1 MGRLKAFLP
10 AMEKANLDLRR
21 RIAEGENVKVEMDN
35 DEDDDDDDDDGC
47 QVQGGEREA
56 NEMMAEESRLP
67 NVADITARKMAIE
80 MTLGLFEREDDS
92 SEEESDE
99 EEEEEEEEEEADD
112 DDEDDTE
119 SATNRKRKTLIAE
132 ID

>member
-1 MGRLKAFLP
+1 MKAFLP

-21 RIAEGENVKVEMDN
+21 RIAEGENVKVEMDD
-35 DEDDDDDDDDGC
+35 DEDDDDDDDGC

-99 EEEEEEEEEEADD
+99 EEEEEEEEADD